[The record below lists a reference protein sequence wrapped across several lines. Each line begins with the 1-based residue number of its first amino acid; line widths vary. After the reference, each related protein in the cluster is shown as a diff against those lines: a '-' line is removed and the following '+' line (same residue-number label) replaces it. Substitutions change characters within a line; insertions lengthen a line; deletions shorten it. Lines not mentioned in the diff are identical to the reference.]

1 MDMRPQFFL
10 EERPFCG
17 NCAEF
22 YSLSENSTPSAAT
35 TAQIHQ
41 LHLWVNNMDAV
52 GADADYTTDYLR
64 NIAAGDLAAHFHCH
78 IEGQILHGRA
88 NDIWPAF
95 RCLSQ
100 RIADA
105 GHGGDTQGTP
115 APVLVARLPDSEGAA
130 AQLQELE
137 SITAI
142 DWVSWIRASL
152 IDRLTLPP
160 KTVFSDTRIRA

>member
-1 MDMRPQFFL
+1 MQGADTRIRTQPDKAQVFSACDNEL
-10 EERPFCG
+10 EAG
-17 NCAEF
+17 QN
-22 YSLSENSTPSAAT
+22 
-35 TAQIHQ
+35 HQ

-64 NIAAGDLAAHFHCH
+64 NVAAGDLAAHFHCH
-78 IEGQILHGRA
+78 IEGQILRGRA

-105 GHGGDTQGTP
+105 GHGGDTQDTP

-130 AQLQELE
+130 AQLQEME

-152 IDRLTLPP
+152 IDRLTLPA
-160 KTVFSDTRIRA
+160 KTVFSDTRIRTV